1 MSLRQNAVANY
12 LSNLINQHRTLEA
25 EKQLLLDPAARLA
38 EIAAEQAEL
47 VADAQAALARYNAAH
62 GTDYTLAQIRNKF
75 APATPKVPGPVVNP

>member
-12 LSNLINQHRTLEA
+12 MTTLISQYRILEE

-38 EIAAEQAEL
+38 EIEAQQAEL
-47 VADAQAALARYNAAH
+47 VGDAQTALISYNAAH

-75 APATPKVPGPVVNP
+75 KPVIPVPPGPVVP